1 MSDVEAP
8 DRPRA
13 VRFRAVAWVFA
24 ATIALGVVVAL
35 LLHRSFVGAERV
47 AARHLTP
54 DSSAVLRLD
63 LEKVVLFAPV
73 RRVVLPLLNESALP
87 HGKALKPR
95 VHRIG
100 EQSKL
105 LLGRDTRELLVNFGP
120 GAGDWSVIAAGNY
133 PANLQSVLA
142 AVLAEEGAPWK
153 EQGGALVSPQGPA
166 LAQASDRALVL
177 GSSSQI
183 VERALPASDAH
194 ERFGIPLRGAL
205 AFVGDPRKTGWL
217 AAASQSLGE
226 LERIEARAEW
236 SSPLEVE
243 WTLTYVDAPPGDL
256 ESRVNEALNHFLG
269 EGEAARLERAVG
281 KPRFSRSGR
290 VVHLSTRWDHESLE
304 IVADRVAYRLKDRR
318 TTALGH

>member
-1 MSDVEAP
+1 MSDVEAS

-13 VRFRAVAWVFA
+13 VRFRVVAGVFA

-54 DSSAVLRLD
+54 DASAVLRLD

-73 RRVVLPLLNESALP
+73 RRVALPLLNESALP
-87 HGKALKPR
+87 PGKDLKPR

-120 GAGDWSVIAAGNY
+120 EPRDWSVIVAGNY
-133 PANLQSVLA
+133 PANLEAVFA
-142 AVLAEEGAPWK
+142 AVLAEEGVPWK
-153 EQGGALVSPQGPA
+153 EQGGALVSPEGAA
-166 LAQASDRALVL
+166 LAQASDGAIVL
-177 GSSSQI
+177 GSSARN

-194 ERFGIPLRGAL
+194 ARFGIPLRGAL
-205 AFVGDPRKTGWL
+205 SFVGDPRKASWL
-217 AAASQSLGE
+217 GAASRQFGE
-226 LERIEARAEW
+226 LERIEARADW

-243 WTLTYVDAPPGDL
+243 WTLTYVDAPPADL
-256 ESRVNEALNHFLG
+256 ESRVDGALHDFLG
-269 EGEAARLERAVG
+269 DGEAARLEGAVG
-281 KPRFSRSGR
+281 KPRFSRNGR
-290 VVHLSTRWDHESLE
+290 VVRVGTRWDHESLE

-318 TTALGH
+318 TTALGR